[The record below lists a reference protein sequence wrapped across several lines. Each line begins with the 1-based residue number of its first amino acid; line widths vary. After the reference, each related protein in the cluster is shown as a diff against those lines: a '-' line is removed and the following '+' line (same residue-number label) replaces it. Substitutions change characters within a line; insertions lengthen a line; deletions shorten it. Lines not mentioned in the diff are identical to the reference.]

1 MKKILVVVFLS
12 LLIYS
17 QNTFASCLS
26 IGRSYTKIVNGNSLN
41 MHGLKKPAYMNNLSL
56 LNLKQENTKVEGI
69 GFKSAF
75 KIGGTAVTQ
84 IGGTAVDSI
93 GNIYIAGGFTGTI
106 NIGGKTF
113 TSSNGYDIYVAKF
126 DSSNNFIWGRVANGA
141 VNIPDSL
148 SIDGA
153 TCIAL
158 DNDGNVYIGGS
169 FVKTLNFKD
178 GNGNVVQNLSDGR
191 NDNNLNFEMFVAKY
205 TTDGKFL
212 WAEGGNSISVGD
224 PNDLAA
230 GLNTVSDIVFD
241 FDGYPYIA
249 GTYSG
254 KNFLGDSVSEVGGSD
269 CFLASLYKDG
279 SGAYWESVTG
289 TPDNDYG
296 MSITTDTLG
305 YLNLLGVIGKGIMQL
320 PDTSYT
326 WNNNTGL
333 NDTFISSYDI
343 NGKWYYS
350 SFVGAGD
357 FIIGNSMATGE
368 NGDTFLTG
376 YFSGTSSFAGSTIT
390 LNSDSTGRDGYMVRY
405 DLNGNAIWARKFG
418 YSTDVESNR
427 ITVDKDNN
435 SYVMGTFV
443 GKVTFAKG
451 ESNEMTLT
459 TQSAR
464 DQFIAK
470 YDSSGNF
477 EWAKQIPGTGAESYN
492 LIASNSVPFKTF
504 PLDIVYSPNDKGQ
517 LYLTGDFNGSVLF
530 DNISLTSNNQT
541 RYGFV
546 SKLSLSN
553 PATSVSDKV
562 IVKDFNLSQN
572 YPNPFNPSTKI
583 AFTLPEHSNVQLKLY
598 NTLGQQVKQLVS
610 NDLSEGTHTYNL
622 NASDLSSGVYMY
634 RITAKGEDGKQFVK
648 TKKMVLLK

>member
-1 MKKILVVVFLS
+1 MKKTLVVVFLS

-17 QNTFASCLS
+17 QNTFASCLN
-26 IGRSYTKIVNGNSLN
+26 IGRSNTKIVNGNSLN

-113 TSSNGYDIYVAKF
+113 TSSNGYDVFVAKF

-169 FVKTLNFKD
+169 FVKTLNFKN

-212 WAEGGNSISVGD
+212 WAEGGNSSSVGD

-241 FDGYPYIA
+241 FDGYPYIV
-249 GTYSG
+249 GSYSG
-254 KNFLGDSVSEVGGSD
+254 KDFLGKKVSEVGGSD
-269 CFLASLYKDG
+269 CLLASLAKDG
-279 SGAYWESVTG
+279 SGAYWESLTG
-289 TPDNDYG
+289 TPDNDFG
-296 MSITTDTLG
+296 MSVTADSYG
-305 YLNLLGVIGKGIMQL
+305 DLNLLGVIGKGKVTM
-320 PDTSYT
+320 PDTTVSYT
-326 WNNNTGL
+326 NDTGR
-333 NDTFISSYDI
+333 NDTFISGYDI
-343 NGKWYYS
+343 NGIWYFAIAIGS
-350 SFVGAGD
+350 GD
-357 FIIGNSMATGE
+357 YVVGNSLATAK
-368 NGDTFLTG
+368 NGDMFLTG
-376 YFSGTSSFAGSTIT
+376 FFKGTST
-390 LNSDSTGRDGYMVRY
+390 LDSNFTLKADSNNTDGFIVRS
-405 DLNGNAIWARKFG
+405 DLNGNIIWARQFG
-418 YSTDVESNR
+418 YSNVESNR
-427 ITVDKDNN
+427 IVVDDDNN
-435 SYVMGTFV
+435 SYVMGTFI
-443 GKVTFAKG
+443 GKITFAKG
-451 ESNEMTLT
+451 ESNEVTLT

-477 EWAKQIPGTGAESYN
+477 QWAKQIPGTGEESYD
-492 LIASNSVPFKTF
+492 LIARANVPYRTF
-504 PLDIVYSPNDKGQ
+504 PLDMIYSPNDKGK
-517 LYLTGDFNGSVLF
+517 LYITGDFSGSILF
-530 DNISLTSNNQT
+530 DNISLTSDNQA

-546 SKLSLSN
+546 SKLSLSS
-553 PATSVSDKV
+553 PATSVNNKV
-562 IVKDFNLSQN
+562 IVKDFSLLQN

-583 AFTLPEHSNVQLKLY
+583 AFTLPEHSNVQLSLY
-598 NTLGQQVKQLVS
+598 NVLGQEVKQLVS
-610 NDLSEGTHTYNL
+610 NDLNAGAHTYNL
-622 NASDLSSGVYMY
+622 NASNLASGVYMY
-634 RITAKGEDGKQFVK
+634 RLTAKGEDGKQYVQ
-648 TKKMVLLK
+648 TKKLMLLK